1 MSILYNYVNR
11 EIFKNFCVIVVVV
24 ISIYVAVDFFEKID
38 DFMEAGLPFNKVLS
52 FFLYN
57 IPFVVAQ
64 IVPVGLFL
72 AILIVFCCKV
82 VAKFKNEDQI

>member
-1 MSILYNYVNR
+1 MSIIYNYVNR
-11 EIFKNFCVIVVVV
+11 EIFKNFCVIVVAV

-38 DFMEAGLPFNKVLS
+38 DFMEAGLPFSRVLS
-52 FFLYN
+52 FFFYN

-72 AILIVFCCKV
+72 SI
-82 VAKFKNEDQI
+82 